1 MTAND
6 FRSAIG
12 DLCDA
17 EIVTLI
23 RMLDEG
29 DDVLA
34 CDRLRRV
41 LREASDE
48 SVLGQSVF

>member
-1 MTAND
+1 MTTDD

-34 CDRLRRV
+34 CDRLRKV
-41 LREASDE
+41 LRERASE
-48 SVLGQSVF
+48 LEGTQCC